1 MPISLVLA
9 DSHPILMVGLEQ
21 LFLKEEDFAV
31 LASCADGEQAL
42 AAVAAHKPDV
52 LVMDLQLPK
61 KDGATLLREMA
72 SKHPATRVVLL
83 TAVMD
88 EDQLLEAVRLGVSG
102 IILKEMPS
110 HLLIKCV
117 EKVHAGGQW
126 LELNA
131 VFRALDKAIKREDGT
146 REVTAV
152 LTPRELEVVRLVVK
166 GTKNKEIAE
175 KLFISEGTI
184 KIHLHNIY
192 EKLNVKGRVE
202 LILFA
207 QKRGLV

>member
-9 DSHPILMVGLEQ
+9 DSHPIVIEGLRQ
-21 LFLKEEDFAV
+21 LFLREDHFAV
-31 LASCADGEQAL
+31 LAACADGEQAL
-42 AAVAAHKPDV
+42 AAVETHHPDV
-52 LVMDLQLPK
+52 LVMDLQLPRR
-61 KDGATLLREMA
+61 DGVAVLREIA
-72 SKHPATRVVLL
+72 RAHPATRVVLL

-102 IILKEMPS
+102 IILKEMPT
-110 HLLIKCV
+110 HLLVKCIQ
-117 EKVHAGGQW
+117 KVHAGGQW

-131 VFRALDKAIKREDGT
+131 VFRALDRAIKREEGT
-146 REVTAV
+146 REITAA

-166 GTKNKEIAE
+166 GAKNKEIAE
-175 KLFISEGTI
+175 TLFISDGTI
-184 KIHLHNIY
+184 KIHLHNVY
-192 EKLNVKGRVE
+192 EKLGVKGRVE